1 MEMESVS
8 DVKATVTGD
17 AETESVDYDVTG
29 DAETDSISSET
40 ETESVSSE
48 IDTES
53 LEDMTENKSLCHINL
68 DLESPLSTPVNDAA
82 NEVTTLKTV
91 RANLAA
97 KEAAF
102 GEADAAKAAFL
113 FNTGLNTTPTVSS
126 QLGLNQVTYPNSAIV
141 SLFSLVSLVLLL
153 V

>member
-1 MEMESVS
+1 MS
-8 DVKATVTGD
+8 DVKATVPGD
-17 AETESVDYDVTG
+17 DKTESVDYDVTG

-40 ETESVSSE
+40 KTESVSGE

-53 LEDMTENKSLCHINL
+53 VEDTTENKSLYHINL

-97 KEAAF
+97 KEAVF
-102 GEADAAKAAFL
+102 GEAATVKAAL
-113 FNTGLNTTPTVSS
+113 LYNTGLKTTPTVSS
-126 QLGLNQVTYPNSAIV
+126 KLGLNQVTYPNGAIILLV
-141 SLFSLVSLVLLL
+141 SLVSLVTPLI
-153 V
+153 

>member
-1 MEMESVS
+1 MS

-17 AETESVDYDVTG
+17 AETESVDYDVTE

-40 ETESVSSE
+40 ETESVSGE

-53 LEDMTENKSLCHINL
+53 VEDTTENKSLYHINL
-68 DLESPLSTPVNDAA
+68 DLQSLLSTPVSDAA

-102 GEADAAKAAFL
+102 GEAATAKAAL
-113 FNTGLNTTPTVSS
+113 LYNTGLKTSPTVSS
-126 QLGLNQVTYPNSAIV
+126 KLSLNQVTYPNGTIV
-141 SLFSLVSLVLLL
+141 SLV
-153 V
+153 